1 MLQNKEIL
9 NKVIEPLTLRK
20 MGISIIKMLRYNGYR
35 LIRVKEY
42 RGSSNTLQF
51 MIEHNNMENVQISDC
66 VKISKVL
73 TKLLDNS
80 SIESNFNIEVKSP
93 GIERPLIEYSDFIR
107 FKGSKI
113 RVALNNEIKAQNCYV
128 GELINCENG
137 EIELIN
143 EKTQSNIILN
153 FKNIKDANLV
163 FEF

>member
-9 NKVIEPLTLRK
+9 NKVIEPLILRK
-20 MGISIIKMLRYNGYR
+20 MGILIIKMLRDNGYR

-51 MIEHNNMENVQISDC
+51 MIEHNNMKNVQISDC

-80 SIESNFNIEVKSP
+80 SIESNFNIEVSSP

-113 RVALNNEIKAQNCYV
+113 RVVLNNEIKAHNYYV

>member
-1 MLQNKEIL
+1 
-9 NKVIEPLTLRK
+9 
-20 MGISIIKMLRYNGYR
+20 MLRDSGYR

-51 MIEHNNMENVQISDC
+51 MIEHNNMKNVQISDC

-80 SIESNFNIEVKSP
+80 SIESNFNIEVSSP

-113 RVALNNEIKAQNCYV
+113 RVALIMKLKRRTV
-128 GELINCENG
+128 MSEN
-137 EIELIN
+137 
-143 EKTQSNIILN
+143 
-153 FKNIKDANLV
+153 
-163 FEF
+163 